1 MGTRLAGERVGTRLA
16 GERVGTRLAGGHVAV
31 MQLHVLMGGAAPLD
45 CLVHHLDVQHYGV
58 LALKWC

>member
-1 MGTRLAGERVGTRLA
+1 MGTRLA